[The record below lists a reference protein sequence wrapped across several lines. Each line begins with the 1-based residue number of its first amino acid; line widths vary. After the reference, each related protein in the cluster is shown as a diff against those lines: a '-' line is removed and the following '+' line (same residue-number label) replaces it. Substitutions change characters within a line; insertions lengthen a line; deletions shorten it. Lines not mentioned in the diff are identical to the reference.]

1 MSIINEP
8 LKNPEAQNPGNTA
21 HQNAPAET
29 KPAQNPIL
37 LYILVLLVGLF
48 LGNIILNILNKKAK
62 PQEAPKKTIPA
73 GQLAVTPPALAVTPA
88 EPPKEK
94 SKTPEPD
101 LESEKR
107 NFVLNGTFFST
118 NGKYAL
124 INNRIVKEN
133 DSVSGAKVRKI
144 TPNSVEL
151 ELEGKITTLTT
162 NR

>member
-1 MSIINEP
+1 MNEP
-8 LKNPEAQNPGNTA
+8 LKKQEAQIPENPA
-21 HQNAPAET
+21 HQKTPADT
-29 KPAQNPIL
+29 RPAHNPIL
-37 LYILVLLVGLF
+37 LYILVLLAGLF
-48 LGNIILNILNKKAK
+48 LGNIIFNILNKKAR
-62 PQEAPKKTIPA
+62 PQETPKKTIPA
-73 GQLAVTPPALAVTPA
+73 GQLAVIPHVSGVTPA
-88 EPPKEK
+88 EPPKEE

-107 NFVLNGTFFST
+107 NFVLNGIFFSA
-118 NGKYAL
+118 NSRYAL